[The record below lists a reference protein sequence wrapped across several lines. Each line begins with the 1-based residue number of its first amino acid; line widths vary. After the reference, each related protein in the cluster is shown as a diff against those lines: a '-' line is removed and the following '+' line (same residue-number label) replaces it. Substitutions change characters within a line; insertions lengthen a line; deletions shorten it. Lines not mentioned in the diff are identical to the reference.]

1 MWPLFLLSAAHGV
14 TDLSQGALLV
24 ALPYFKAKFG
34 LSYAQVSA
42 IALVQNLTSSVS
54 QPLFGYFTDRKSRPW
69 LMPAGCFLSGAAMV
83 ASLLAPAYW
92 LVLTFT
98 ALCGFGV
105 AAFHPEGAKSANRLS
120 GAAKG
125 KGVSLFAV
133 GGNAGFAVG
142 SLFMA
147 FLLADDRAD
156 RLLLYLLPFIVLA
169 VLLYRLTKLLPR
181 QSPDRVAVAGGLKAA
196 VSSPVLIILGIVFL
210 RATVTAGISTF
221 LPLYYVSFLH
231 GDPLY
236 ASSLLT
242 VYLAGGAV
250 GTLFGGILSDRLGS
264 KRVMVW
270 SILPV
275 SVLLFMFKSVEGWI
289 VFVVLVVASAL
300 LSAAFASSLVLAQNM
315 LPGNVGMASGLTIG
329 FSVGLGAMGVLALGR
344 VADSYGLPIVFDVL
358 TVLPVA
364 AFVLALFM
372 KEPAAC
378 DEPIPERA

>member
-54 QPLFGYFTDRKSRPW
+54 QPLFGYFTDKKSRPW

-329 FSVGLGAMGVLALGR
+329 FSVGLGSMGVLALGR
-344 VADSYGLPIVFDVL
+344 VADGLGLPMVFDIL

-364 AFVLALFM
+364 AFILALFM

-378 DEPIPERA
+378 EATVPERA